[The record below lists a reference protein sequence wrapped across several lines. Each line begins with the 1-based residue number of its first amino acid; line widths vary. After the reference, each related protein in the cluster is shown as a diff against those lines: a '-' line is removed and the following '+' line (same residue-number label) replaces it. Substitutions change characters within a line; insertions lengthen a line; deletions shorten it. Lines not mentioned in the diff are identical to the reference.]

1 MPISINNTVKKHIAG
16 TATFTDVINLNAK
29 VFLKIIPII
38 IKTKSVPTNKI
49 RLPGNTGTN
58 NPKGFFK
65 TTSST
70 KPINTNT
77 IAR

>member
-1 MPISINNTVKKHIAG
+1 MPINIKNKVKKHITG
-16 TATFTDVINLNAK
+16 TAAFTDERNLKAK

-38 IKTKSVPTNKI
+38 IKTKSVATNKI
-49 RLPGNTGTN
+49 RLPGNTGIN
-58 NPKGFFK
+58 KPKGFFK